1 MCVYVCYCYFECV
14 SMSVIVIVN
23 VCLYLFIDT
32 VVADGGGLLL
42 FAVS

>member
-1 MCVYVCYCYFECV
+1 M
-14 SMSVIVIVN
+14 SMSVVVVILN
-23 VCLYLFIDT
+23 ECLYLFIDT